1 MGVPL
6 VLVIYRIWER
16 IRGPISH
23 NIMSTF
29 LLMSLPQLPY

>member
-6 VLVIYRIWER
+6 VLVDNYIWDR